1 MSRPI
6 RFVPEGGSLVEITCR
21 TDQGRYLLRPD
32 PVIDDILLGVLG
44 RAQRLYPVEICGF
57 SFLSSHYHLLL
68 WVPDARSMAR
78 FMWYFQT
85 NAAREVGRLTDWPDG
100 IWSDRY
106 TSVPVSDE
114 PAAQVDRLRYV
125 LAQGVKEGLVA
136 RVEEWPGISMLKA
149 VLEGE
154 PIRGTWFNRT
164 QEYRARLRRK
174 KKDSEPERFPSEETV
189 ALSQL
194 PCWRHLSPEVYRD
207 LVAGLVR
214 EIESD
219 AAAERKLT
227 GREPLGPAA
236 ILRQHPQTRPE
247 KLKKSPAPLFHAAS
261 KEARQGLRAA
271 YGLFLAAFREAAERL
286 KAGDRLA
293 RFPNGCFPPAL
304 PFVGLPATASP

>member
-1 MSRPI
+1 MSRRL
-6 RFVPEGGSLVEITCR
+6 RFIPENGSLVEITCR
-21 TDQGRYLLRPD
+21 TEHGRYLLRPD

-68 WVPDARSMAR
+68 WVPDAKSMAR

-106 TSVPVSDE
+106 TSIPVSDE

-136 RVEEWPGISMLKA
+136 RVEEWPGIGMLKA
-149 VLEGE
+149 VLEGK

-174 KKDSEPERFPSEETV
+174 KKAFESELFPSEETV
-189 ALSQL
+189 TLSHL
-194 PCWRHLSPEVYRD
+194 PCWRHLSPEMYRD

-227 GREPLGPAA
+227 GREPLGREA
-236 ILRQHPQTRPE
+236 ILRQHPQTRPQ

-261 KEARQGLRAA
+261 RNARQGLRAA
-271 YGLFLAAFREAAERL
+271 YGLFLGAFREAAERL

-293 RFPNGCFPPAL
+293 RFPDGCFPPAL
-304 PFVGLPATASP
+304 PFVGLSAAASP